1 MERLL
6 SNEDKLKDFY
16 LALEDRFRGSK
27 QEIKKRLSL
36 YLPLVEMIENYL
48 KLQRLS

>member
-6 SNEDKLKDFY
+6 GNEDKLKDFY

-27 QEIKKRLSL
+27 QEIKKKAKPVSSHGRFDR
-36 YLPLVEMIENYL
+36 
-48 KLQRLS
+48 QFF